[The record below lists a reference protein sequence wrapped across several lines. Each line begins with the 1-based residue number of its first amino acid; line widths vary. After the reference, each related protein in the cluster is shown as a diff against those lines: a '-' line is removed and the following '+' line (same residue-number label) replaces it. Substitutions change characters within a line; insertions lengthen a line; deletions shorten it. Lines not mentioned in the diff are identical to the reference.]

1 MEKSGS
7 NDFLPVQK
15 NKTIVLPS
23 FYLAPIEYY
32 SALFR
37 SASVIIEAEDNYQK
51 QSYRNRCNIVG
62 ANGMMSLSIPVEKGN
77 SPQTPMKAIR
87 ISEHGNWRHMHWN
100 AIVSAYNS
108 TPFFEY
114 YEDDFRLFYE
124 KKFDFLFDFNEQL
137 RLLIFKLLLIDV
149 PVVYSEAY
157 IEYPAGDYIDFRET
171 IHPKRKSGF
180 AAKPYYQVFGHKNGF
195 IANASIIDLLF
206 NMGNESRLY
215 L

>member
-37 SASVIIEAEDNYQK
+37 STSVIIESEDNYQK

-62 ANGMMSLSIPVEKGN
+62 AKGVMPLSIPVEKGN
-77 SPQTPMKAIR
+77 SPQTPMKEIR
-87 ISEHGNWRHMHWN
+87 ISDHGNWRHMHWN
-100 AIVSAYNS
+100 AIISAYNS

-149 PVVYSEAY
+149 PVVYSETY
-157 IEYPAGDYIDFRET
+157 IEYPADGYVDFRET

-180 AAKPYYQVFGHKNGF
+180 VTKPYYQVFRHKNGF
-195 IANASIIDLLF
+195 IGNASIIDLLF